1 MQAGRRGPRTA
12 RAWSSS
18 RSQDVVVLMQP
29 GRGGPRPAREWR
41 SSRSQGVEVLTQPG
55 RVRRGAAKV
64 EQGMEVKVQ
73 LEMASP

>member
-1 MQAGRRGPRTA
+1 M
-12 RAWSSS
+12 
-18 RSQDVVVLMQP
+18 VLMQP
-29 GRGGPRPAREWR
+29 GRGGPCPAREWR